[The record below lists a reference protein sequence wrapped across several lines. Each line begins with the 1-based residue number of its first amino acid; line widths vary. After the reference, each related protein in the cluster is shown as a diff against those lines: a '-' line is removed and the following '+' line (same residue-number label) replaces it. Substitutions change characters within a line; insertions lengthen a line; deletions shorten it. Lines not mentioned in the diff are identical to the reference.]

1 MTYDVSSAK
10 CQQPY
15 CTVRT
20 PVRTVTTQQQQKC
33 CGDEVYVCAMC
44 VYSIQYPGSI
54 IIIIINVLCFFYCKL
69 SLSQHHVDRHP
80 KIIVHEA
87 GPGSPATPPSSG

>member
-15 CTVRT
+15 CTVAVVMRCT
-20 PVRTVTTQQQQKC
+20 YVR
-33 CGDEVYVCAMC
+33 MC

>member
-1 MTYDVSSAK
+1 
-10 CQQPY
+10 
-15 CTVRT
+15 
-20 PVRTVTTQQQQKC
+20 
-33 CGDEVYVCAMC
+33 MC